1 MLADPKHLLS
11 KMFGVLDE
19 EEGLAQ
25 RASFVIDPNGMI
37 LAYEIHHPSIGRN
50 SRELLRKV
58 QAAKFVME
66 NEGQACPAQWTPG
79 QPAMRPGIELVGKL

>member
-1 MLADPKHLLS
+1 
-11 KMFGVLDE
+11 MFNVLNE
-19 EEGLAQ
+19 EEGIAY
-25 RASFVIDPNGMI
+25 RASFVVAPDGTI

-58 QAAKFVME
+58 QAAKFTME

-79 QPAMRPGIELVGKL
+79 QPTLRPGVGLVGKL